1 MYAVRYAG
9 NVRRTQAE
17 VKDIAMNSPQPRRT
31 RRPRGSLT
39 PEVILDAAEEVAAQ
53 GFDALTMR
61 AVAARLS
68 AVPMALYNHFAT
80 KEQLVDALLDRVLS
94 RFEPEPATDDWVDD
108 LHRFA
113 RTHRRLL
120 VRHPWAVAPLFTQPN
135 PGLSSVR
142 IGELALGILRR
153 GGLSDA
159 RAVAAFS
166 GIIALNYGW
175 SSFTT
180 ARDLDPEAPGHDV
193 GAMLAMLPRSE
204 YPLTV
209 DVAGELGAYGSDD
222 HYDFVLDQFLTG
234 LRAGTG

>member
-1 MYAVRYAG
+1 MRKDS
-9 NVRRTQAE
+9 TQRH
-17 VKDIAMNSPQPRRT
+17 PRGTGRT

-39 PEVILDAAEEVAAQ
+39 PEAILDAAEDVAGE

-61 AVAARLS
+61 AVAARLG

-80 KEQLVDALLDRVLS
+80 KDQLVDALLDRVLS
-94 RFEPEPATDDWVDD
+94 RFEPEPATDDWGED
-108 LHRFA
+108 LRRFA
-113 RTHRRLL
+113 RAHRRLL
-120 VRHPWAVAPLFTQPN
+120 TRHPWAVAPLFTQPN

-153 GGLSDA
+153 AGFSDA

-180 ARDLDPEAPGHDV
+180 ARDLDPAGPGHDV
-193 GAMLAMLPRSE
+193 GAMLAALPRSE

-209 DVAGELGAYGSDD
+209 GVAAEMGAYGSDH
-222 HYDFVLDQFLTG
+222 HYDFVLDQFLSG
-234 LRAGTG
+234 LRNTAGAGPA

>member
-1 MYAVRYAG
+1 M
-9 NVRRTQAE
+9 TKE
-17 VKDIAMNSPQPRRT
+17 SSQPHLRT

-39 PEVILDAAEEVAAQ
+39 PQAIFDAAEAVAAD
-53 GFDALTMR
+53 GFDALTIR
-61 AVAARLS
+61 AVAARLG

-80 KEQLVDALLDRVLS
+80 KDQLVDALLDRVLS
-94 RFEPEPATDDWVDD
+94 RFEPEPATDDWGED
-108 LHRFA
+108 LRRFA
-113 RTHRRLL
+113 RAHRRLL

-142 IGELALGILRR
+142 IGEFALRILRR
-153 GGLSDA
+153 GGFSDA

-180 ARDLDPEAPGHDV
+180 ARDLAPESPGHDV
-193 GAMLAMLPRSE
+193 GAMLAALPRSE

-209 DVAGELGAYGSDD
+209 EVAGQMGAYGSDD
-222 HYDFVLDQFLTG
+222 HYEFVLDRFLSG
-234 LRAGTG
+234 LRS